1 MRLPPENLDGYAFC
15 LLGRDWKI
23 RLSDEEKIALCEQTF
38 TLFLPRKNARE
49 RLVKWIKENAKRIL
63 TDVTERKS
71 KEMGLQFASVSIG
84 SARKRWG
91 SCNSLREI
99 HYTFRLIYAPKEVVE
114 YVVVHELCHIR
125 QMNHSQAFWREVEKY
140 CPDYKQKRAWLKA
153 RSFLLEIF

>member
-23 RLSDEEKIALCEQTF
+23 RLIGGEKIALDEQNL
-38 TLFLPRKNARE
+38 TLFLPHKNARE
-49 RLVKWIKENAKRIL
+49 RLVKWLKENAKRIL
-63 TDVTERKS
+63 TAVTKQKA

-91 SCNSLREI
+91 SCNALREI

-125 QMNHSQAFWREVEKY
+125 QMNHSQAFWREVGKY
-140 CPDYKQKRAWLKA
+140 CQDYKQKRAWLKT
-153 RSFLLEIF
+153 RGILLEIF